1 MWKFSLSLPTS
12 LSEYLVVIL
21 LLFCISS
28 TDLIHN
34 IACEVGRE
42 RTKRISSQ
50 KVHCSHSLWLS
61 LQFKT
66 EEGRSSSVSNFLAGS
81 DYPFQLQVVK
91 WCCCVH
97 ILGILWLWLHKE
109 SSNSLDFRESRAAFD
124 HGNTGPSQVVGSY
137 QCLSAHSMCIILIL
151 WARTAQYSGSNQ
163 GVRL

>member
-50 KVHCSHSLWLS
+50 QWTSHLKGEVHCSQSLS
-61 LQFKT
+61 LTLTSVQ
-66 EEGRSSSVSNFLAGS
+66 EEGSNVSNFLATS
-81 DYPFQLQVVK
+81 DDVPFQLQIVK

-97 ILGILWLWLHKE
+97 ILGILWLWLLKE
-109 SSNSLDFRESRAAFD
+109 SFNSFDFWESRAAFD
-124 HGNTGPSQVVGSY
+124 HGNTGPK
-137 QCLSAHSMCIILIL
+137 
-151 WARTAQYSGSNQ
+151 
-163 GVRL
+163 